1 MLGLVI
7 SLLIIA
13 LVVIINDIRIMNNN
27 LTRFCLRSSANGL
40 IYNQQDLTIWF
51 VSYVYIFQGV
61 HRIIYVYRNSVNK
74 RNIICKLLRRF
85 IGIVFFYAS

>member
-1 MLGLVI
+1 MVNFKNLYNKSIEYLLHDTMERVIIVLSLQIILGGNMLGLVI

-40 IYNQQDLTIWF
+40 IYNQ
-51 VSYVYIFQGV
+51 
-61 HRIIYVYRNSVNK
+61 
-74 RNIICKLLRRF
+74 
-85 IGIVFFYAS
+85 

>member
-13 LVVIINDIRIMNNN
+13 LVVIINDI
-27 LTRFCLRSSANGL
+27 L
-40 IYNQQDLTIWF
+40 
-51 VSYVYIFQGV
+51 SYVYIFQGV
-61 HRIIYVYRNSVNK
+61 HRIFYVYRNSVNK